1 MVNDLFSKK
10 YRPQFQELLQ
20 LTKQATLDTAESTS
34 TENNR
39 VRKIFERM
47 DLQLYCL
54 LKTTKISWLDKFL
67 IVRTHRGLGWFYI
80 FKKLN
85 GIIAKYQQKTW
96 QF

>member
-10 YRPQFQELLQ
+10 YRPQFQEFLQ
-20 LTKQATLDTAESTS
+20 LTKQATFDTAESTS

-67 IVRTHRGLGWFYI
+67 IVRAHRGLGWFYI